1 MAKTQGRALI
11 GKQGY
16 WRLQLTLPKRM
27 DLFLIRLGERA
38 KESGGFKMR
47 KTQIIRSLIALLQ
60 ELDVDVS
67 GVRTEAELK
76 GRILEA
82 MKEKRSPRRAKAGR
96 T

>member
-1 MAKTQGRALI
+1 MAKTENRARV

-27 DLFLIRLGERA
+27 DLFLARLGEKSKA
-38 KESGGFKMR
+38 MGGFKMR
-47 KTQIIRSLIALLQ
+47 KTQVIRALIALLM

-67 GVRTEAELK
+67 GVTTEAELK

-82 MKEKRSPRRAKAGR
+82 MRKRHGSRRAKAAGA
-96 T
+96 